1 MKRIGLILMTLMSL
15 LLVKSIDAQSIRVMP
30 VPSSNISEIA
40 AEMLYNRLNQAVS
53 LNGLASMDNT
63 NKFLLVPYVTVVSI
77 EPATTAPVQYL
88 AEVEVSLFLVD
99 NGRKMLISQE
109 MLTKKGVARNGTK
122 AVEEAIKSIK
132 ARDARL
138 KKFIVNG
145 KKKIVE
151 YYNAECEKIV
161 ETINAYVELGMYDEA
176 LDELNAISLM
186 DAESGCYKDSMDVLG
201 RISAEQQAKSNNN
214 IKNVV
219 PDVSWIN
226 K

>member
-1 MKRIGLILMTLMSL
+1 MKRIRLVLIALMSL
-15 LLVKSIDAQSIRVMP
+15 LLVKSIDAQSIRVMT
-30 VPSSNISEIA
+30 VQSSNISEIA

-53 LNGLASMDNT
+53 LNGFASMDNT
-63 NKFLLVPYVTVVSI
+63 NKFLLVPTVTVVSI

-88 AEVEVSLFLVD
+88 AEVEVSLLLVD
-99 NGRKMLISQE
+99 NVRKMLISQE
-109 MLTKKGVARNGTK
+109 MLTKKGVAKNGTK

-138 KKFIVNG
+138 KRFIING

-151 YYNAECEKIV
+151 YYNVECENLV
-161 ETINAYVELGMYDEA
+161 ETINAYVEMGMYDEA
-176 LDELNAISLM
+176 LDELNAMSRIDEVS
-186 DAESGCYKDSMDVLG
+186 DCYKDSMDVLS
-201 RISAEQQAKSNNN
+201 RISAEQQAKSNGN